1 MSDIGASDTAAD
13 FSHLRSLLF
22 APGSDERKLRKAL
35 ESAADGIVADL
46 EDAVAPDEKAAAR
59 DVVRRVLGTAVT
71 GTGRPAAV
79 RVNGVETPYFR
90 DDLVLVSELAP
101 DALVV
106 PKASPEAVA
115 ALGSEGPP
123 VIAIVETAEGLRLA
137 YETARSPRVVALVLG
152 AADLGAELG
161 LEPRSDGLEILYAR
175 SKVVVDSA
183 AAGIRAPV
191 DVVYLDLHDLEGLEE
206 QARLARSLGFR
217 GKACVHPDQV
227 EVVNRVFAPTSAEV
241 DWARRVVEAFE
252 QGELAGRGVVALDGT
267 MVDLPVVERARRI
280 LAEAKGASA

>member
-35 ESAADGIVADL
+35 ESAADGVVADL

-59 DVVRRVLGTAVT
+59 EVVRRVLGTAVT
-71 GTGRPAAV
+71 GSGPPAAV

-123 VIAIVETAEGLRLA
+123 VIAIIETAEGLRLA

>member
-35 ESAADGIVADL
+35 ESAADGVVADL

-59 DVVRRVLGTAVT
+59 DVVRRVLSTVVT

>member
-1 MSDIGASDTAAD
+1 
-13 FSHLRSLLF
+13 
-22 APGSDERKLRKAL
+22 
-35 ESAADGIVADL
+35 VADL

-59 DVVRRVLGTAVT
+59 AVVRRVLGTAVT
-71 GTGRPAAV
+71 GTGRPSAV
-79 RVNGVETPYFR
+79 RVNGVDTPYFR
-90 DDLVLVSELAP
+90 DDLALVSELAP

-161 LEPRSDGLEILYAR
+161 LEPRADGLEILYAR
-175 SKVVVDSA
+175 SKVVIDSA
-183 AAGIRAPV
+183 AAGIRAPL

-227 EVVNRVFAPTSAEV
+227 EVVNRVFAPTSADV

-252 QGELAGRGVVALDGT
+252 QGGLAGRGVVALDGT

-280 LAEAKGASA
+280 LAEAKGATA